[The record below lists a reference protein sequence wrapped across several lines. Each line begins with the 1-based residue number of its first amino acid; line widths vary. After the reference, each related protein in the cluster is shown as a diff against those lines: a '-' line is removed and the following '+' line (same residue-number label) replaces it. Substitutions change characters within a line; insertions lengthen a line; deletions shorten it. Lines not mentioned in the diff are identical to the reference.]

1 MSEPRP
7 VIGICTT
14 LVRANWG
21 VWEKREAALLA
32 FAYIEAIQRAGGMA
46 VMIPPDAR
54 FEDDPDAMLD
64 LLDGLILAGGNDI
77 DPAHYGA
84 DPHPETHHLV
94 PERDR
99 SELALATR
107 ALERDIPVLGICRG
121 MQLMNVALGGT
132 LRQHLPDE
140 LGHEEH
146 RRTPG
151 SFDNADHDVRL
162 TPGSLA
168 ARAAGEELHGT
179 KSHHHQ
185 GIADVGDGL
194 EVTGHSTLDGLPEA
208 IEAPDRRF
216 ALGVQWHP
224 EADEQSRVV
233 AAIVEYARYYRS
245 ERDHGSDP
253 DHPSER
259 DHRSER
265 DYRTER
271 DYRSGRGS
279 SYPAARTASVTRS
292 ACD

>member
-1 MSEPRP
+1 MSEQPRP
-7 VIGICTT
+7 AIGICTA

-21 VWEKREAALLA
+21 AWERREAALLA
-32 FAYIEAIQRAGGMA
+32 FSYIEAIQRAGGLA

-54 FEDDPDAMLD
+54 LEEDPDEMLD

-84 DPHPETHHLV
+84 ERHPETHYLV

-99 SELALATR
+99 VELALAVR
-107 ALERDIPVLGICRG
+107 AVERDIPVLGICRG
-121 MQLMNVALGGT
+121 MQLINVAFGGT

-151 SFDNADHDVRL
+151 SFEGSDHTVRL
-162 TPGSLA
+162 SAGSLA
-168 ARAAGEELHGT
+168 ARAAGEQLHNT

-185 GIADVGDGL
+185 GIATVGGGL
-194 EVTGHSTLDGLPEA
+194 VVTGRSTLDDLPEA

-216 ALGVQWHP
+216 VLGVQWHP
-224 EADEQSRVV
+224 EADEGSR
-233 AAIVEYARYYRS
+233 IVGTLVEEARDFRS
-245 ERDHGSDP
+245 DF
-253 DHPSER
+253 
-259 DHRSER
+259 RSKR
-265 DYRTER
+265 G
-271 DYRSGRGS
+271 YRSGRGS

-292 ACD
+292 AWD